1 MLASVIQ
8 IEKFARYQ
16 VASSGEFLD
25 HHTSGYPP
33 RIFPRQPY
41 ASTAPPMETQ
51 IAAMTK
57 AER

>member
-25 HHTSGYPP
+25 HHTRGYPP
-33 RIFPRQPY
+33 RILPRHPY
-41 ASTAPPMETQ
+41 ASTAPPMVTQ
-51 IAAMTK
+51 MAAMTK
-57 AER
+57 AAR